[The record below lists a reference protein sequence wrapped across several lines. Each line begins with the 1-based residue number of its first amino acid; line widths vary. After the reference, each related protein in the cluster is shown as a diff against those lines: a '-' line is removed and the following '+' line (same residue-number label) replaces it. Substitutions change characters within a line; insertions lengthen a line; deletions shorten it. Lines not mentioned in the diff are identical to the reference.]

1 MVFDEAEIKYTR
13 IYWKYKQER
22 KVEKVYKI
30 YIYKILNHVIKESL
44 YEPVNSIFADRWYR
58 FWKVTNL
65 IHFLT
70 RLFWGNL
77 AGWKM

>member
-44 YEPVNSIFADRWYR
+44 Y
-58 FWKVTNL
+58 
-65 IHFLT
+65 
-70 RLFWGNL
+70 
-77 AGWKM
+77 AGIITLEFRVI